1 MLMNFDRYQSLWHR
15 HLQKSQE
22 VRDKMNNSALCK
34 NYKFNKLQAE
44 KGDLTIIDR
53 IEMQNEKKKTKDFC
67 RAAFRPK
74 LDHNIDWQC
83 ALR

>member
-1 MLMNFDRYQSLWHR
+1 MLNNFDRYQMIWQK

-34 NYKFNKLQAE
+34 NYKFNKIQAE

-53 IEMQNEKKKTKDFC
+53 IDLMND
-67 RAAFRPK
+67 
-74 LDHNIDWQC
+74 
-83 ALR
+83 